1 MVAQMESK
9 RKASGIREVKLPQKQ
24 RDTAIESLNYEDN
37 FNNKITKFFN
47 IITIIKLKLCK

>member
-1 MVAQMESK
+1 MEGK